1 MNKRVKWGI
10 IIVIGAALIGWGIYT
25 QMPKQNEELAEADKV
40 MTSNNRVKRILNV
53 NATIAKPQT
62 LIDEIPITGSLIP
75 DEEVDL
81 SFETVS
87 FKEIQEQK
95 PSPDFDLHSD
105 TILLMLIPCS
115 FKISIIGINTSG
127 IIFALNTFLFPI
139 T

>member
-81 SFETVS
+81 SFETSGKIV
-87 FKEIQEQK
+87 EINFEEGTVVKKGQ
-95 PSPDFDLHSD
+95 
-105 TILLMLIPCS
+105 LLAKVNDRPLQAQLQRCRE
-115 FKISIIGINTSG
+115 SG
-127 IIFALNTFLFPI
+127 GV
-139 T
+139 